1 MAVSMRDIAKRA
13 GVSLKTVSRVV
24 NQEAHVTS
32 ETRELVLEVI
42 DKIGFVP
49 HVSARRLSSGKSKL
63 IGMIISYQDRALPQ
77 YSGFVLENIIDACNR
92 HDYSVVPYKL
102 NTVRNG
108 KLVGLFKSQHVDGF
122 VLDTPSSIDPDIIQQ
137 VTTNSIPIVVLQ
149 PNNPD
154 LFSGIAST
162 ILLDDYAGSKTI
174 VRHLIGLGHRRIGFV
189 NGINGSSL
197 IQERLAGYQDAL
209 AEAGINYRPEVVAM
223 PSQANS
229 FERGIAG
236 AKQLLAADP
245 DLTAIYANSDFTA
258 IGVIQALASEK
269 RRVPTD
275 ISVVGF
281 DDLPIA
287 SMALPPLTTMRQPL
301 PQMVEKAIE
310 LLLERID
317 KPLSKP
323 QRVIF
328 ETELVIRES
337 CCAL

>member
-1 MAVSMRDIAKRA
+1 
-13 GVSLKTVSRVV
+13 
-24 NQEAHVTS
+24 
-32 ETRELVLEVI
+32 
-42 DKIGFVP
+42 
-49 HVSARRLSSGKSKL
+49 
-63 IGMIISYQDRALPQ
+63 
-77 YSGFVLENIIDACNR
+77 
-92 HDYSVVPYKL
+92 
-102 NTVRNG
+102 
-108 KLVGLFKSQHVDGF
+108 
-122 VLDTPSSIDPDIIQQ
+122 
-137 VTTNSIPIVVLQ
+137 
-149 PNNPD
+149 
-154 LFSGIAST
+154 
-162 ILLDDYAGSKTI
+162 
-174 VRHLIGLGHRRIGFV
+174 
-189 NGINGSSL
+189 
-197 IQERLAGYQDAL
+197 
-209 AEAGINYRPEVVAM
+209 M